1 MRTFCKTVAVIVFG
15 SLMFILRGV
24 VVSPENISVNCG
36 QNPSATEKFA
46 AGELAKYL
54 EKITGTP
61 VVISSKTDSGKFNIS
76 VGKVCGE
83 DLTKDFNKAIAHAE
97 HDAFVIEITADA
109 IRIAG
114 NSDRGTLYGVY
125 QLLEDLQCRW
135 FFPGRLGECIPTAD
149 KLVFQEGT
157 RRFVPDFNQRSI
169 DVGATDGMD
178 FAEIID
184 WAAKNRLNFIPAAR
198 MVFVNR
204 LLPLEKRNIWSIRG
218 GQQEWQFHVHNLN
231 QMVPNSLFDTNP
243 EYFALYKGVRH
254 KIGTAGRPGYGG
266 GNVCTTDPGVIKLC
280 ADFIIRYFDTH
291 PEGMVV
297 PLWPGDGA
305 ILWCECPSCKKL
317 GGINFMGGR
326 RGSMTRRMITFG
338 NAVAKIVAEK
348 YPDRLILVPAY
359 ANYIRPVNIKLEPNI
374 MLQYC
379 LHGDYAHSIEKC
391 SHNSEELIRLKK
403 WADAAPRQL
412 GVWEYFLLGDHISS
426 SGENPAMLPVLYRI
440 KNTLP
445 HLKSIGVNNYYTQC
459 STKYWKHNMAA
470 YYLTAKYIWSTDR
483 NFDGLL
489 RDFCD
494 RMFGAG
500 GKYVYDYYTLI
511 ENSVE
516 KSNWHPTVYS
526 DLAVPSVNVFTPQLL
541 ARAEALLKSAAAE
554 KLTSLEKERLDIVW
568 NTFRFV
574 KQNVSTQSLL
584 GFDAG
589 SAWGIKRGKDSYVMN
604 PAGKELSADDIRRM
618 KINAADG
625 GGNKENLE
633 RIIFRAHKRTMPV
646 VELSN
651 QALKIAVIPE
661 LGGRI
666 IRMIPAFSGHN
677 FFNEP
682 SESSASIGD
691 NYFNYGGYEEYIGRG
706 FAGPGWEWA
715 FRSEKK
721 GNSLVLKA
729 ENRDFRLERIIT
741 LPEEN
746 VAVLKIVSRLTNISG
761 GDQKTALRA
770 HPAINW
776 IGSAGE
782 VPVTIR
788 RNNGFEKKSTVNLL
802 HDQQISCPDG
812 ECLIGGGNAPLL
824 RYRVQSRNGGTV
836 YFCKTADKVFNV
848 EYLGAETML
857 KNGESIEIIQT
868 FTLTGKTISK
878 KGEK

>member
-1 MRTFCKTVAVIVFG
+1 MSYKRILFAAFSTLTIFLHGAVIA
-15 SLMFILRGV
+15 
-24 VVSPENISVNCG
+24 PENVSVNSG
-36 QNPSATEKFA
+36 KNPSATEKFA
-46 AGELAKYL
+46 AGELTKYL
-54 EKITGTP
+54 QKITGVSVP
-61 VVISSKTDSGKFNIS
+61 SAREIVPGKFNIS
-76 VGKVCGE
+76 VGKACGE
-83 DLTKDFNKAIAHAE
+83 DLTKDFNKGIAHVE
-97 HDAFVIEITADA
+97 HDAFVIEITPSG

-135 FFPGRLGECIPTAD
+135 FFPGRLGECIVQSD
-149 KLVFQEGT
+149 KLSFNEGT

-198 MVFVNR
+198 MAFVNR
-204 LLPLEKRNIWSIRG
+204 LLPPAQHNIWTLRG

-231 QMVPNSLFDTNP
+231 QMVPNSLFDTHP
-243 EYFALYKGVRH
+243 EYFALYKGIRH

-266 GNVCTTDPGVIKLC
+266 GNICTTNPDVIKLC
-280 ADFIIRYFDTH
+280 AEFIIKYFDTH
-291 PEGMVV
+291 PEGMLV

-326 RGSMTRRMITFG
+326 RGSMTRRMIEFG
-338 NAVAKIVAEK
+338 NAVAKIVAKK

-359 ANYIRPVNIKLEPNI
+359 ANYIRPVNIKLEPNV

-391 SHNSEELIRLKK
+391 SYNSEELTRFKK
-403 WADAAPRQL
+403 WADIAPGQL
-412 GVWEYFLLGDHISS
+412 GVWEYFLLGDHISAQK
-426 SGENPAMLPVLYRI
+426 ENPAMLPVLFRI

-445 HLKSIGVNNYYTQC
+445 YLKSIGVNNYYTQC

-470 YYLTAKYIWSTDR
+470 YYLTAKYTWSVDR
-483 NFDGLL
+483 NFDELL
-489 RDFCD
+489 RDFCE

-500 GKYVYDYYTLI
+500 GKYIYEYYTLI

-541 ARAEALLKSAAAE
+541 AKAEVLLENATAE
-554 KLTSLEKERLDIVW
+554 KLTSLEKERLNILW
-568 NTFRFV
+568 NTFRFIR
-574 KQNVSTQSLL
+574 QNVNTQSML

-589 SAWGIKRGKDSYVMN
+589 SAWGIRRGTDEYVMN
-604 PAGKELSADDIRRM
+604 PTGRELSADDIRRM
-618 KINAADG
+618 KINAEDG
-625 GGNKENLE
+625 GGNKGDLE
-633 RIIFRAHKRTMPV
+633 RIIFRAHKRSMPV
-646 VELSN
+646 IGLSN

-666 IRMIPAFSGHN
+666 IRMIPAFSSHN

-706 FAGPGWEWA
+706 FAGEGWECA
-715 FRSEKK
+715 YRCEKK
-721 GNSLVLKA
+721 GDSLILKF
-729 ENRDFRLERIIT
+729 ENRDFRLERFIS
-741 LPEEN
+741 LPEKN
-746 VAVLKIVSRLTNISG
+746 RAVLKIVSRLTNISG
-761 GDQKTALRA
+761 ENKKTALRA
-770 HPAINW
+770 HPAIRW
-776 IGSAGE
+776 TGSAGGI
-782 VPVTIR
+782 PVTIR
-788 RNNGFEKKSTVNLL
+788 SADGKKKNSTVNLL
-802 HDQQISCPDG
+802 HDQQLSCADG

-824 RYRVQSRNGGTV
+824 HYRVQSRNGGAI
-836 YFCKTADKVFNV
+836 YFCKTTDNVFNV
-848 EYLGAETML
+848 EYLGAEKML
-857 KNGESIEIIQT
+857 KNGEYIEIIQT
-868 FTLTGKTISK
+868 FTLTGKNQK
-878 KGEK
+878 